1 MARELRFAVVS
12 QNALVGLA
20 FLLFPD
26 KMAGITATGSA
37 AAGERTAQQ
46 KSGITIMVVGYFYFA
61 AGRNNA
67 EWFFAGSILDRMVAS
82 LLALVLFATGSANLS
97 QVAGQIAVD
106 VASALY
112 TYKLYQEDLA
122 ERQQRR

>member
-1 MARELRFAVVS
+1 
-12 QNALVGLA
+12 
-20 FLLFPD
+20 
-26 KMAGITATGSA
+26 MAGITATGSA